1 MRCSPPCG
9 TGCPVCGAALDRAR
23 AAGTPVVYVQV
34 TILAGACATTDE
46 ELERLAFEYAER
58 VVRARVDRA
67 S

>member
-1 MRCSPPCG
+1 MCVVQS
-9 TGCPVCGAALDRAR
+9 AIDAR
-23 AAGTPVVYVQV
+23 ELGFKV